1 MQARA
6 VRVKIHDVRVRY
18 CGEAAGLVDIS
29 RAGALLR
36 VPRQSSVGAQSTIG
50 FDVGEEHVEVTGQVV
65 RCCMDPDS
73 MSAHTERW
81 LVGVVFVAPSP
92 HEITAML
99 HRLIEAHR

>member
-18 CGEAAGLVDIS
+18 HGEAAVLVDIS

-36 VPRQSSVGAQSTIG
+36 VPRPSELDTQSTIG
-50 FDVGEEHVEVTGQVV
+50 FDVGEEHMEVTGQVV
-65 RCCMDPDS
+65 RCTLDPDS
-73 MSAHTERW
+73 LSTHRERW
-81 LVGVVFVAPSP
+81 LIGVAFLTPSQ
-92 HEITAML
+92 HEITSML